1 MPGKWKIIASTFN
14 MWTSGKKANP
24 SISYSIIEK
33 EPLIL
38 LDKVQYQTKY
48 KTKSILGYD
57 KLKDDQF
64 TWTGKGLLRCFSSKW
79 RIIYLD
85 SDILIIQ
92 FSSTLVTKAGM
103 DILIK
108 EEDTGKLYKKRL
120 KHQPNSFNLSKD
132 IIQSFQWLI

>member
-1 MPGKWKIIASTFN
+1 MEKWKIIASTFN

-57 KLKDDQF
+57 KLKDDQY
-64 TWTGKGLLRCFSSKW
+64 TWTGKKF
-79 RIIYLD
+79 
-85 SDILIIQ
+85 
-92 FSSTLVTKAGM
+92 F
-103 DILIK
+103 
-108 EEDTGKLYKKRL
+108 
-120 KHQPNSFNLSKD
+120 
-132 IIQSFQWLI
+132 

>member
-1 MPGKWKIIASTFN
+1 MED
-14 MWTSGKKANP
+14 
-24 SISYSIIEK
+24 YC
-33 EPLIL
+33 
-38 LDKVQYQTKY
+38 
-48 KTKSILGYD
+48 YD

-108 EEDTGKLYKKRL
+108 EEDAGKLYKKRL

>member
-1 MPGKWKIIASTFN
+1 M
-14 MWTSGKKANP
+14 
-24 SISYSIIEK
+24 
-33 EPLIL
+33 

-57 KLKDDQF
+57 KLKDDQY
-64 TWTGKGLLRCFSSKW
+64 TWTGKGFLRCFSSKW
-79 RIIYLD
+79 RVIYLD

-92 FSSTLVTKAGM
+92 FSSTLVTKASM

-108 EEDTGKLYKKRL
+108 EEDAGKLYKKRL